1 MSAKTKI
8 VVFKLK
14 EIVYTTIFVVLG
26 IILILLIILFI
37 SGRRNK
43 DSEPITQST
52 FVPGVYTA
60 SIILATNPVDIEV
73 VVDKEQIKS
82 IELINT
88 QESVETMYP
97 LITDSL
103 NSIAAQIIENNSIE
117 NITYNQENKYTSIVL
132 INAINEAL
140 SKAMPE

>member
-1 MSAKTKI
+1 MSNKTKI
-8 VVFKLK
+8 VVLKLK
-14 EIVYTTIFVVLG
+14 EMIYTIIFVVLG
-26 IILILLIILFI
+26 IILILLLVLFI

-43 DSEPITQST
+43 NSEPIIQST
-52 FVPGVYTA
+52 YVPGVYTS
-60 SIILATNPVDIEV
+60 SIILATNPVDIEI

-88 QESVETMYP
+88 SESVETMYP

-103 NSIAAQIIENNSIE
+103 NSISAQIIENNSVE

-132 INAINEAL
+132 INAITEAL
-140 SKAMPE
+140 NKATPK